1 MVAVRAR
8 EVEIDERSHGGVAL
22 VPIEGS
28 WLVGVALVPVPCLT
42 VSLRRTSPH
51 CHQSANSAHRSV
63 FSASNSGTILLS
75 VYFFFQLV
83 GTW

>member
-22 VPIEGS
+22 VPIKGS

-51 CHQSANSAHRSV
+51 CHQSASAHRSV
-63 FSASNSGTILLS
+63 FSASNFGTILLS
-75 VYFFFQLV
+75 FYFFFHLV
-83 GTW
+83 GR